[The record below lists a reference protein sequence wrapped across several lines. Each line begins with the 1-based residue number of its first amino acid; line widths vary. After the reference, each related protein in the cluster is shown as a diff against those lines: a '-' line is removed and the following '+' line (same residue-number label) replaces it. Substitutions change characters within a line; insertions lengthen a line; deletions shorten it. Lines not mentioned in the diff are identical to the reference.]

1 MDHPRGCICHHP
13 LEQSGKNKII
23 WGLYTSAFH
32 LQLAAFCFSAF
43 RGKAE
48 RECFKKSGGCWDFV
62 LGELASS
69 ILGCSS
75 FIHCV
80 CVFVCV
86 CVYVCVYQTLH
97 LPKQTRTWTLRNI
110 ALSGAQ
116 HSCILKPGCCF
127 CLGNPVFEVQ
137 GATIWDLVWQALPS
151 KWRSSSSSGSSRMH
165 VPLGLGFP
173 CLPYTAPVSRHTP
186 NELNDPDYISA
197 DLLFSAGSNSCRS
210 VINQH
215 QGEISPLYCM

>member
-1 MDHPRGCICHHP
+1 MERQKGSAARSQGAAETLCWENWPLVSLVVHP
-13 LEQSGKNKII
+13 
-23 WGLYTSAFH
+23 
-32 LQLAAFCFSAF
+32 
-43 RGKAE
+43 
-48 RECFKKSGGCWDFV
+48 
-62 LGELASS
+62 SS
-69 ILGCSS
+69 IECVFL
-75 FIHCV
+75 CV
-80 CVFVCV
+80 CVCTCV
-86 CVYVCVYQTLH
+86 FIKPYTFQR
-97 LPKQTRTWTLRNI
+97 QTRTWTLRNI
-110 ALSGAQ
+110 ALPGAQ

-127 CLGNPVFEVQ
+127 CPGNPVFEVQ

-151 KWRSSSSSGSSRMH
+151 KWRSSSSSGSSQMQ

-197 DLLFSAGSNSCRS
+197 DLLFSAGSNSH